1 MNVVDIIAAKRDG
14 NELSSEQISW
24 LINGVM
30 DGTVADYQLS
40 AWLMAV
46 VLRGMTE
53 RETVDLTTA
62 LVASGKRLDLSML
75 GTFIGDKHSTGGVG
89 DKTTLVVAPLVAA
102 AGVPMGKMSGR
113 GLGFS
118 GGTIDKL
125 ESIPGMQCNLSIE
138 QFIEGVRKVG
148 LVVAAQTPDLAPA
161 DGILYKMRDVTA
173 TVDSLPLIASSIMSK
188 KIAAGASGVVLDVK
202 VGSGAFM
209 KTPSQARALA
219 IAMRGIGGSVGLRV
233 RAVISAMEQPLGWA
247 VGNALE
253 VREAVQTLHGEGP
266 DDLLEVAL
274 IIGGN
279 LLEMAGKVASVD
291 AGKERLREVLRS
303 GAGIEKLREF
313 VVYQGGDPAF
323 IDKPEALPSAPVQR
337 ELVARTEGWIERID
351 AETIG
356 RASVEIGAGRK
367 VKTDAIDHRV
377 GFVLHAKIGDR
388 VTAGSKLATIHT
400 ASEGSASQIEPAIL
414 GAFEIS
420 VTPVVPSPV
429 IMDVIV

>member
-1 MNVVDIIAAKRDG
+1 VNVVDIIAAKRDG

-53 RETVDLTTA
+53 RETVDLTMA

-125 ESIPGMQCNLSIE
+125 ESIPGMQCSLSIE
-138 QFIEGVRKVG
+138 QYIEGVRKVG

-253 VREAVQTLHGEGP
+253 VREAVQTLYGEGP

-279 LLEMAGKVASVD
+279 LLEMSGKVGSVD

-303 GAGIEKLREF
+303 GAGVEKLREF

-388 VTAGSKLATIHT
+388 VTAGSKLATIHA
-400 ASEGSASQIEPAIL
+400 ASEGSASQVEPAIL

-420 VTPVVPSPV
+420 TTPVVSPPV
-429 IMDVIV
+429 IMDIIS

>member
-53 RETVDLTTA
+53 RETVDLTMA

-125 ESIPGMQCNLSIE
+125 ESIPGMQCSLSIE
-138 QFIEGVRKVG
+138 QYIEGVRKVG

-356 RASVEIGAGRK
+356 RASVDIGAGRK

-400 ASEGSASQIEPAIL
+400 ASEGSASQVEPAIL

-420 VTPVVPSPV
+420 ATPVVPSPV